1 VVARFIFP
9 YTDTQNYKKRMTLLS
24 IHPIHSSLP
33 HTRKLDIHNNPVAQA
48 IFIEKQ
54 VLATIV

>member
-1 VVARFIFP
+1 MFA
-9 YTDTQNYKKRMTLLS
+9 YTDTQNYKKKLTPLS
-24 IHPIHSSLP
+24 IHPLHSSLP
-33 HTRKLDIHNNPVAQA
+33 HTGKLDTDNSPVAQA